1 MLEANLKAVKCFR
14 QAANKPFVDYYAADA
29 TLWGLLKEMEAKLL
43 SRLGFEPDMVQVQ
56 IDKAIDENGPDSFV
70 GIRQA
75 AIYALMYWGTARFEE
90 VKELELRQI
99 CKKGA
104 SLEIKILKGK
114 KNQTRKLQ
122 RCVIHPIA
130 LHHQGRMCPVALID
144 SYLVHRNNLGHNS
157 DHNYIFPQIGAKF
170 EWVSPTYYVTIQI
183 L

>member
-1 MLEANLKAVKCFR
+1 
-14 QAANKPFVDYYAADA
+14 
-29 TLWGLLKEMEAKLL
+29 MEAEPLTH
-43 SRLGFEPDMVQVQ
+43 LGLEPEMVQVL
-56 IDKAIDENGPDSFV
+56 IHNTINENNPDSFV

-122 RCVIHPIA
+122 RCIIHPNA
-130 LHHQGRMCPVALID
+130 LHHQGRMCPVDLID
-144 SYLVHRNNLGHNS
+144 SYLVYHNNLGHNL
-157 DHNYIFPQIGAKF
+157 DHNYIFPQVGAKL
-170 EWVSPTYYVTIQI
+170 ERVKPTYYVTI
-183 L
+183 